1 MKKKIIHLSLSLLAI
16 SVSVTAQTLTDAR
29 KAIDSEQ
36 YQKGKSLL
44 RKLNALEPANPEVYF
59 VLGDL
64 YLKTRTINQRPD
76 YIDSARAAFTKGT
89 VIRADHPLNFIGL
102 GAVDLAQK
110 KSPEANFHKAISLT
124 KKKDHTTDLHIANA
138 YINASEPN
146 LTKALIH
153 LDKAKLINPQDPL
166 VFLALGDAYRLQ
178 KKNSDAFSAYRSA
191 YDMDKTMLRSKVE
204 LGKINKLSKAFPE
217 SIAEYNN
224 VVVLDPNYGP
234 AYRELAEAHL
244 DWSWTSQKE
253 HETRI
258 KQALQYYE
266 KYMDLT
272 DRSLE
277 SRLRHADFLYL
288 TKDFKALE
296 AEANEMAKLEKAN
309 ARVLRYLA
317 YAAFENG
324 NYKQAA
330 PALKDFIA
338 KVDPSRI
345 IAQDYLYLGRAQMK
359 DSTQFNEGYA
369 NLIKAVEKDSAN
381 IEFMSEAAQALFKAR
396 KYEEAAKAYEI
407 SVKNPRRSL
416 QDYYFLGLAYY
427 YEFAA
432 QKNAGLNPSMDL
444 LNKADKALSY
454 LVEKSPTTQIGWLY
468 RGRIHR
474 LLDGATDA
482 KGLGVPFFEKYISIV
497 TIEKPELKE
506 KEPEKLVE
514 SYLYLGSVAARRDGN
529 NSKALEYFNKA
540 LAIDPTNA
548 TALQSVKALGG
559 TN

>member
-1 MKKKIIHLSLSLLAI
+1 MNVNTTYLTLALLTFSYTI
-16 SVSVTAQTLTDAR
+16 SAQTLAEAR

-44 RKLNALEPANPEVYF
+44 RKLTVSEPANAEVYF

-64 YLKTRTINQRPD
+64 YLKTRVSNQRPD
-76 YIDSARAAFTKGT
+76 YIDSAKAAFLKGT
-89 VIRADHPLNFIGL
+89 EIKADYPLNFIGL

-110 KSPEANFHKAISLT
+110 KNPKLNFDKAIALT
-124 KKKDHTTDLHIANA
+124 KKKDHATDLHIANA
-138 YINASEPN
+138 YINAIDPN
-146 LTKALIH
+146 LTEALVH
-153 LDKAKLINPQDPL
+153 LERAKMTNAKDPL

-191 YDMDKTMLRSKVE
+191 YDMDKTLLRSKVE

-224 VVVLDPNYGP
+224 VVALDPNYGP

-244 DWSWTSQKE
+244 GWSWTSQKE

-272 DRSLE
+272 DRSMD

-296 AEANEMAKLEKAN
+296 TEANAMAKIEKSD

-324 NYKQAA
+324 NYPQTTS
-330 PALKDFIA
+330 ALKDFMA
-338 KVDPSRI
+338 KVEPARI
-345 IAQDYLYLGRAQMK
+345 IGQDYLYLGRAQLK
-359 DSTQFNEGYA
+359 DSVQFNEGYV
-369 NLIKAVEKDSAN
+369 NLIKAIEKDSAN
-381 IEFMSEAAQALFKAR
+381 IEFVSEAAQILYKGR
-396 KYEEAAKAYEI
+396 KYDEAAKAYEVSI
-407 SVKNPRRSL
+407 KNPKRNL
-416 QDYYFLGLAYY
+416 QDYYFLGQTYY
-427 YEFAA
+427 TQFANA
-432 QKNAGLNPSMDL
+432 KNAGQSPSIEL
-444 LNKADKALSY
+444 LNKAEKAFAY
-454 LVEKSPTTQIGWLY
+454 LVEKAPTTQIAWIY

-474 LLDGATDA
+474 LLDGEADT
-482 KGLGVPFFEKYISIV
+482 KGLGVPFFEKYVNIV
-497 TIEKPELKE
+497 TVEKPELKDKDSE
-506 KEPEKLVE
+506 KRTLIE

-529 NSKALEYFNKA
+529 NAKALDLFKKALE
-540 LAIDPTNA
+540 IEPTNP
-548 TALQSVKALGG
+548 TALQAIKALGG
-559 TN
+559 

>member
-44 RKLNALEPANPEVYF
+44 RKLTALEPANPEVYF

-110 KSPEANFHKAISLT
+110 KSPQANFHKAISLT

-146 LTKALIH
+146 LTEALIH

-166 VFLALGDAYRLQ
+166 VYLALGDAYRLQ

-258 KQALQYYE
+258 QQALQYYE

-474 LLDGATDA
+474 LLDGASDA

>member
-44 RKLNALEPANPEVYF
+44 RKLTALEPANPEVYF

-146 LTKALIH
+146 LTEALIH